1 VSRAETTQRFDG
13 HIAGFGTAE
22 GTRLVV
28 GVWRE
33 SPFGDFADVM
43 VERADGER
51 MLLAPS
57 DEVAEYVASTY
68 SFDSVVVTPVRVRR
82 RGSRVSVDAGPLR
95 ARFDVG
101 AVSPL
106 GMLLRLVP
114 GFLATRP
121 AWLRAIDP
129 LAALLVPGARTA
141 GSAGGGRREYYGVT
155 SARRI
160 VAVEAHW
167 NGSDLGE
174 LARLHPPVR
183 FGFGSAPADPHI
195 VRVRTTIVAGR

>member
-1 VSRAETTQRFDG
+1 MSTLAFDG

-28 GVWRE
+28 GIWRE

-57 DEVAEYVASTY
+57 EEVAAFVSSTY
-68 SFDSVVVTPVRVRR
+68 SFDVVLVTPVRVRR
-82 RGSRVSVDAGPLR
+82 RGSRVSVDAGPLA

-101 AVSPL
+101 GVSWL

-129 LAALLVPGARTA
+129 LAARLLPGARTA

-160 VAVEAHW
+160 VASEARW
-167 NGSDLGE
+167 DGTDLGG

-195 VRVRTTIVAGR
+195 VRLRTTIVQ

>member
-1 VSRAETTQRFDG
+1 MTTLRFDG

-28 GVWRE
+28 GIWRE

-43 VERADGER
+43 VERPDGER

-57 DEVAEYVASTY
+57 EAIADFVTSTY

-82 RGSRVSVDAGPLR
+82 RGARVSVDAGPLA

-101 AVSPL
+101 PVSPL

-114 GFLATRP
+114 GSLATRP
-121 AWLRAIDP
+121 AWLRMIDP
-129 LAALLVPGARTA
+129 LAARLVAGARTA

-160 VAVEAHW
+160 VAVEARW
-167 NGSDLGE
+167 NGTDLGA

-195 VRVRTTIVAGR
+195 VRLRTTIVEGR

>member
-1 VSRAETTQRFDG
+1 VTVERFDG

-22 GTRLVV
+22 GTRIVV
-28 GVWRE
+28 GIWRD

-51 MLLAPS
+51 VLLAPS
-57 DEVAEYVASTY
+57 EEVAAYVASTY
-68 SFDSVVVTPVRVRR
+68 RFDSVVVTPVRVSR
-82 RGSRVSVDAGPLR
+82 RGSGVAVDAAPLV

-101 AVSPL
+101 GTSWL
-106 GMLLRLVP
+106 GRLLRLVP
-114 GFLATRP
+114 GALATRP
-121 AWLRAIDP
+121 FWLRAIDP
-129 LAALLVPGARTA
+129 IASRILPGARTA

-160 VAVEAHW
+160 VAVQARW
-167 NGSDLGE
+167 NGADLGP

-195 VRVRTTIVAGR
+195 VRVLTTIVG

>member
-1 VSRAETTQRFDG
+1 VTTLRFDG

-22 GTRLVV
+22 GTRIVV
-28 GVWRE
+28 GIWRE

-43 VERADGER
+43 VERPDGER

-57 DEVAEYVASTY
+57 EEIADFVSSTY
-68 SFDSVVVTPVRVRR
+68 SFDSVVVAPVRVRR
-82 RGSRVSVDAGPLR
+82 RGSRVSVDAGPLA
-95 ARFDVG
+95 ARFEVG

-114 GFLATRP
+114 GSLATRP
-121 AWLRAIDP
+121 AWLRMIDP
-129 LAALLVPGARTA
+129 LAARLVAGARTA

-160 VAVEAHW
+160 VAVEARW
-167 NGSDLGE
+167 NETDLGA

-195 VRVRTTIVAGR
+195 VRLRTTITEGR

>member
-1 VSRAETTQRFDG
+1 VTTQRFDG

-22 GTRLVV
+22 GTRIVV
-28 GVWRE
+28 GIWRR

-57 DEVAEYVASTY
+57 ADIAAFVAATY
-68 SFDSVVVTPVRVRR
+68 EFDTVLVTPVTVSR
-82 RGSRVSVDAGPLR
+82 RGSRVSVEAAPLSV
-95 ARFDVG
+95 RFDVG
-101 AVSPL
+101 GTSWL
-106 GMLLRLVP
+106 GRLLRLVP
-114 GFLATRP
+114 GFLATQP
-121 AWLRAIDP
+121 FWLRAIDP
-129 LAALLVPGARTA
+129 LASRLLPGARTA

-160 VAVEAHW
+160 VAVEARL
-167 NGSDLGE
+167 GAADLGS

-195 VRVRTTIVAGR
+195 VRIRTTIVDGR